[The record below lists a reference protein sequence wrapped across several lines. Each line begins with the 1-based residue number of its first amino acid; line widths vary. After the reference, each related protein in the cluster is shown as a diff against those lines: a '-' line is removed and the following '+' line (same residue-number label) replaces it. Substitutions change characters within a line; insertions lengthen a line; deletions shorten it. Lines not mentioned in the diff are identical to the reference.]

1 MAMNAAQQAQFQQ
14 LLGQHDNIRRSTE
27 MPLFYGDKSKDV
39 CSALYLVDRLENA
52 RRIAAW
58 PNDERACN
66 EFYAC
71 LRGKALVWWDSLKDH
86 GVATGPNDKVWADI
100 KKAFLKAYDPKYSPK
115 LTVTNF
121 GELVQKNNESV
132 HDFYLRISEI
142 CRKMFHGRPEALF
155 NIKTDYPNAGA
166 NAYDLNIVKAIK
178 KEGLEDD
185 EMYIKHQ
192 IFIAGIKE
200 ELRCK
205 VIEENKATL
214 GESVYFAIEL
224 ESILNEKRAQMKL
237 NAIEDIDESTL
248 TEEERNAINA
258 LRFKRKGN
266 GGSFQKRMPPKANA
280 TTICRYCKKNGHFQ
294 KDCRSRIRDK
304 APMVDAQGKPYA
316 KKINPIHQDEEIDET
331 RTDWNEESQVIGSI
345 AGKAV
350 SLNWL

>member
-1 MAMNAAQQAQFQQ
+1 MNQAAQAQFQQ

-27 MPLFYGDKSKDV
+27 MPLFYGDKAKDV

-71 LRGKALVWWDSLKDH
+71 LRGKALVWWEALKDH
-86 GVATGPNDKVWADI
+86 GVNNRVWAEV
-100 KKAFLKAYDPKYSPK
+100 KKAFLKAYEPKYSPK
-115 LTVTNF
+115 LTFTNF
-121 GELVQKNNESV
+121 ADLVQKNNESV
-132 HDFYLRISEI
+132 HDFYLRITEV
-142 CRKMFHGRPEALF
+142 CRKMFFGRPEALF
-155 NIKTDYPNAGA
+155 NIRADYPNAGA
-166 NAYDLNIVKAIK
+166 GAWDLDTVKNIK

-185 EMYIKHQ
+185 EMYIKHK

-224 ESILNEKRAQMKL
+224 EAILNERKAQMKL
-237 NAIEDIDESTL
+237 NVIEEVDELNLS
-248 TEEERNAINA
+248 EEEKNMINA
-258 LRFKRKGN
+258 LRFKKKGN

-280 TTICRYCKKNGHFQ
+280 TTICRYCKKTGHFQ

-304 APMVDAQGKPYA
+304 APMVDAQGKAYI
-316 KKINPIHQDEEIDET
+316 KKINPINQGEDKEEN
-331 RTDWNEESQVIGSI
+331 RTDWEEDPQVIGSI
-345 AGKAV
+345 AGGV
-350 SLNWL
+350 QSLNWH